1 MYSNINSLGLTPI
14 DDYSDQPW
22 LGAGTGTTTTP
33 TTTKRSVTDVIKDWF
48 GVAKEGVDIYNTY
61 KSGETNQDAT
71 VIMQHTPPPPPEQGT
86 KKLLKYGLYAAG
98 AGLLAYGGYLVLSQK
113 KKK

>member
-1 MYSNINSLGLTPI
+1 MNRFNRSIGLGLVT

-22 LGAGTGTTTTP
+22 LGPTSAPTTTP
-33 TTTKRSVTDVIKDWF
+33 KASITDVLKNWF

-61 KSGETNQDAT
+61 KDGGSTTPNYT
-71 VIMQHTPPPPPEQGT
+71 TPPPPPPANNTG
-86 KKLLKYGLYAAG
+86 KLVKYGLITAG
-98 AGLLAYGGYLVLSQK
+98 VGVLAYAGYQVLKGGK